1 MAIRWYGGSIRKSEL
16 NYTVVGRPSKV
27 HKHLYAN
34 VNNKYLDVVK
44 VGGYPLYSLSDKSII
59 MLSKLDTFLLQY
71 SKEFSAAKEKF
82 KGSKMKNRDLYYH
95 ASYARD
101 LDIPK

>member
-1 MAIRWYGGSIRKSEL
+1 MQWYGSSMRKSEI
-16 NYTVVGRPSKV
+16 NYTVISKPS
-27 HKHLYAN
+27 YI
-34 VNNKYLDVVK
+34 NKRLWMLVEGKYIDVVSF
-44 VGGYPLYSLSDKSII
+44 GGYPLYSLSDKSII

-71 SKEFSAAKEKF
+71 SKEFFAAKEKF
-82 KGSKMKNRDLYYH
+82 KQKKQKNRDLYYH